1 MKFLKSGAV
10 AAVDVHE
17 KQRENKINPSMKS
30 ARSNPKGPRKKL
42 TKNQGYCVNVL

>member
-10 AAVDVHE
+10 TAVDVHE

-30 ARSNPKGPRKKL
+30 ARSKSL
-42 TKNQGYCVNVL
+42 